1 MILQAE
7 LPDQFFHAE
16 LVVGGDAFENTRE
29 RADPD
34 RMMVWH
40 GLVMFAALPGG
51 HAHMGSPLPV
61 HL

>member
-51 HAHMGSPLPV
+51 HAHM
-61 HL
+61 